1 MEQSDR
7 ELLLACRR
15 GDQAAWESL
24 VRRYQRLIYTIPRRA
39 GLNEDLAADV
49 FQEVFTILFEKLD
62 EIESPERLKAWLV
75 TTARRKTWRSISRE
89 NRLQAFGDDDDD
101 ETGEGE
107 LSKLADE
114 ALLPDEALIQLEEQH
129 SVRLAVGQLDERCGK
144 LLTLL
149 FYEDEPLP
157 YAEIAARLGAPE
169 GSIGPT
175 RARCLQKLLK
185 ILGKEG
191 GETRGRGDAA
201 TRGGKT

>member
-49 FQEVFTILFEKLD
+49 FQEVFATLFEKID

-75 TTARRKTWRSISRE
+75 TTARRKTWRSITRE
-89 NRLQAFGDDDDD
+89 NRLQSVGDGDEDDLGED
-101 ETGEGE
+101 E
-107 LSKLADE
+107 LASLADE
-114 ALLPDEALIQLEEQH
+114 SPLPDEVMIQLEEQH
-129 SVRLAVGQLDERCGK
+129 GVRLAVGQLDERCGK

-149 FYEDEPLP
+149 FYEDEPPP
-157 YAEIAARLGAPE
+157 YAEIAARIGVPE

-185 ILGKEG
+185 LLEKQ
-191 GETRGRGDAA
+191 
-201 TRGGKT
+201 

>member
-1 MEQSDR
+1 MQQSDR
-7 ELLLACRR
+7 ELILACRR

-49 FQEVFTILFEKLD
+49 FQEVFATLFEKLN

-75 TTARRKTWRSISRE
+75 TTARRKTWRSINRE

-101 ETGEGE
+101 ETGEAE

-114 ALLPDEALIQLEEQH
+114 APLPDEALIRLEEQH
-129 SVRLAVGQLDERCGK
+129 GLRLAVSQLDERCGK

-149 FYEDEPLP
+149 FYEEEPLP
-157 YAEIAARLGAPE
+157 YAEIAARISAPE

-185 ILGKEG
+185 ILEKEG
-191 GETRGRGDAA
+191 RGDAGTRGRGE
-201 TRGGKT
+201 KE

>member
-39 GLNEDLAADV
+39 GLNDDLAADV
-49 FQEVFTILFEKLD
+49 FQEVFATLFEKLE

-75 TTARRKTWRSISRE
+75 TTARRKTWRSINRE
-89 NRLQAFGDDDDD
+89 NRMQTVGDDD
-101 ETGEGE
+101 ETGEAE
-107 LSKLADE
+107 LSKLADA

-129 SVRLAVGQLDERCGK
+129 TVRLAVGQLDERCGK

-157 YAEIAARLGAPE
+157 YSEIAARIGTPE

-185 ILGKEG
+185 ILEKG
-191 GETRGRGDAA
+191 
-201 TRGGKT
+201 

>member
-39 GLNEDLAADV
+39 GLNEDLAADI
-49 FQEVFTILFEKLD
+49 FQEVFTTLFEKLD

-75 TTARRKTWRSISRE
+75 TTARRKTWRSITRE
-89 NRLQAFGDDDDD
+89 NRMQ
-101 ETGEGE
+101 TVGEGDTDEAREDE
-107 LSKLADE
+107 LSGLADE
-114 ALLPDEALIQLEEQH
+114 ALLPDEVMVQLEEQH

-149 FYEDEPLP
+149 FYEDEPPP
-157 YAEIAARLGAPE
+157 YSVIGARIGVPE

-185 ILGKEG
+185 ILEKSRE
-191 GETRGRGDAA
+191 
-201 TRGGKT
+201 

>member
-49 FQEVFTILFEKLD
+49 FQEVFATLFEKLD
-62 EIESPERLKAWLV
+62 ELENPERLKAWLV
-75 TTARRKTWRSISRE
+75 TTARRKTWRSITRE
-89 NRLQAFGDDDDD
+89 NRMQSVGDNDDD
-101 ETGEGE
+101 ESGEDE
-107 LSKLADE
+107 LSKLADS

-129 SVRLAVGQLDERCGK
+129 SVRLAVGQLDGRCGN

-157 YAEIAARLGAPE
+157 YSEIAARIGVPE

-175 RARCLQKLLK
+175 RARCLQKLLR
-185 ILGKEG
+185 LLE
-191 GETRGRGDAA
+191 
-201 TRGGKT
+201 

>member
-39 GLNEDLAADV
+39 GLHEDLAADV
-49 FQEVFTILFEKLD
+49 FQEVFATLFEKLD

-75 TTARRKTWRSISRE
+75 TTARRKTWRSINRK
-89 NRLQAFGDDDDD
+89 NRLQAFGDDEDD
-101 ETGEGE
+101 ETGEAE

-114 ALLPDEALIQLEEQH
+114 APLPDEALIQLEEQH
-129 SVRLAVGQLDERCGK
+129 GVRLAVGQLDERCGK

-157 YAEIAARLGAPE
+157 YAEIAARIGAPE

-185 ILGKEG
+185 ILEKQ
-191 GETRGRGDAA
+191 
-201 TRGGKT
+201 

>member
-39 GLNEDLAADV
+39 GLGEDLAGDV
-49 FQEVFTILFEKLD
+49 FQEVFATLFEKLG

-75 TTARRKTWRSISRE
+75 TTARRKTWRAINRE
-89 NRLQAFGDDDDD
+89 NRLQAFGDDDD
-101 ETGEGE
+101 ETGEAE
-107 LSKLADE
+107 LSRLPDT

-129 SVRLAVGQLDERCGK
+129 TVRLAVGQLDERCGK

-157 YAEIAARLGAPE
+157 YAEIAARIRVPE

-185 ILGKEG
+185 ILEKG
-191 GETRGRGDAA
+191 
-201 TRGGKT
+201 